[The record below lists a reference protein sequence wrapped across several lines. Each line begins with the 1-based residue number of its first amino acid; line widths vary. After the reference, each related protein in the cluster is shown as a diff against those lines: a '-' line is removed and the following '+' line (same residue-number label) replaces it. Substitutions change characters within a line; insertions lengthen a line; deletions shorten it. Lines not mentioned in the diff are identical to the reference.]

1 MWDDRGDLP
10 NDTTLGVLPAEWND
24 MLIKRECQ
32 PNTGNRRRR
41 AFSLINEGYQMEGV
55 WTQGTADLSP
65 REARGAPG
73 NAMQSGEGRCMQN
86 VLSGSR
92 KAMAQ

>member
-41 AFSLINEGYQMEGV
+41 AFSLINEGY
-55 WTQGTADLSP
+55 
-65 REARGAPG
+65 
-73 NAMQSGEGRCMQN
+73 
-86 VLSGSR
+86 
-92 KAMAQ
+92 